1 MTDDLRLALN
11 GEVSDRSV
19 FTVSEQTVTQ
29 IIVFEVGD
37 ISVQVEIIDRM
48 TVAFKGSAE
57 SFAGIGRYD
66 RLPIEAF
73 KVDIVYKLKIRR

>member
-1 MTDDLRLALN
+1 
-11 GEVSDRSV
+11 
-19 FTVSEQTVTQ
+19 
-29 IIVFEVGD
+29 
-37 ISVQVEIIDRM
+37 M